1 MQNTVPCPSCNREL
15 RVPDQLL
22 GKLVKCPACSTTFTA
37 NLSQPSS
44 PTGQEANP
52 EAYSPDQ
59 RPPPLEDIPDEP
71 GGVEEDEN
79 YEPRATRP
87 RRRRRYYIEHRGA
100 MVLTLGILSL
110 VMCPLQVLGPVAWV
124 MGNNDLAAMRAGRMD
139 PQGEGITQAGRICG
153 IIGTIFLI
161 LGCALACLWFVGY
174 GFMAGAGAGRK
185 F

>member
-37 NLSQPSS
+37 NLTPPVSS
-44 PTGQEANP
+44 MGQEASPNP
-52 EAYSPDQ
+52 YPPDRQ
-59 RPPPLEDIPDEP
+59 PPPLEDVPEDMDN
-71 GGVEEDEN
+71 VEEDEN
-79 YEPRATRP
+79 YEPRPKRS
-87 RRRRRYYIEHRGA
+87 RRRRRFYVEHRGGL
-100 MVLTLGILSL
+100 VLTLGILSL
-110 VMCPLQVLGPVAWV
+110 VVCGFLGPVAWI

-139 PQGEGITQAGRICG
+139 PEGEGLTQAGKICG

-161 LGCALACLWFVGY
+161 LGCALSCLWFVGF
-174 GFMAGAGAGRK
+174 GIMAGAGGGRK